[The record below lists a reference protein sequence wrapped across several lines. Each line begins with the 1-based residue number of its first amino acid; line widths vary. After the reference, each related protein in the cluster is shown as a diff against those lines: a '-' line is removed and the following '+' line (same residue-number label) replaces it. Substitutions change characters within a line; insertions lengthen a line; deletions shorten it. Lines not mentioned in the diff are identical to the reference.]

1 MNKLFYQLSINFKRV
16 ILRNP
21 AFFLFDVA
29 MPIAFY
35 LLFTNAMPASN
46 TTAWKLDYLVSMVIY
61 GILMGSIMTVSHVLS
76 SDVNN
81 HFTLFVKLSP
91 FSQIAYYAEMI
102 IIFEFLNIL
111 CTLGI
116 GISGYAINNLEISA
130 RTWFSLLIVMPI
142 LSLPLILLGIA
153 ISLLKD
159 SDTINAVTNLIV
171 FPMAIA
177 SGLWWPISLLPHWL
191 QQIGKLLP
199 TYFISNIATDL
210 IKHKS
215 FSTNLILAL
224 LIWTIVIALIIEFTI
239 KLSQNRDFR

>member
-1 MNKLFYQLSINFKRV
+1 
-16 ILRNP
+16 
-21 AFFLFDVA
+21 
-29 MPIAFY
+29 
-35 LLFTNAMPASN
+35 
-46 TTAWKLDYLVSMVIY
+46 
-61 GILMGSIMTVSHVLS
+61 
-76 SDVNN
+76 
-81 HFTLFVKLSP
+81 
-91 FSQIAYYAEMI
+91 MI

-159 SDTINAVTNLIV
+159 SDTINAVTNLII

-177 SGLWWPISLLPHWL
+177 SGLWWPISLLPNWL
-191 QQIGKLLP
+191 QQIGKLMP

-215 FSTNLILAL
+215 FSTNSILAL